1 MSKNFFHNDKL
12 INDDFRLKN
21 SEYKSH
27 INEKNTDINK
37 LLNRVKLNQ
46 QIEKKEKFIFLSL
59 GVSFVA
65 FIGFFISIIR

>member
-1 MSKNFFHNDKL
+1 MSKNFFHNNKL
-12 INDDFRLKN
+12 INYDLRLKN
-21 SEYKSH
+21 SKYKSH

-59 GVSFVA
+59 GVSL
-65 FIGFFISIIR
+65 